1 MDMNER
7 VFEPRDVALSSELS
21 LHYFHRPGSGTTL
34 IFLHPSSG
42 YGRMWQDTAAH
53 LPPNFDVYALDLRGH
68 GDSGRP
74 DGEYS
79 AEELARDLKVFVD
92 KLGLGRVVV
101 AGHSLG
107 GRVALYFAALFPEAT
122 AGLVMVA
129 GPHLSNFYQT
139 RDAVRTVY
147 TQSYKTMVSE
157 TAFPSRD
164 AALAYLRTLRPNDTE
179 AALLHR
185 VEYNFTHAAD
195 GSLTAKYD
203 PVRVA
208 EGLTHQLIDLKRQAA
223 AVRCP
228 TAFVR
233 GTGSAEMTPAAA
245 KDVAKFWSGTSVDI
259 YSVEAKS
266 NLQIENPSAL
276 AAAIAEFTAKRL

>member
-7 VFEPRDVALSSELS
+7 TFEPHDVALSSELNI
-21 LHYFHRPGSGTTL
+21 HYFHRPGTETTL

-42 YGRMWQDTAAH
+42 YGRMWQETTAH
-53 LPPNFDVYALDLRGH
+53 LPPTFDVYALDLRGH

-92 KLGLGRVVV
+92 KLGLQRVVV

-107 GRVALYFAALFPEAT
+107 GRVALYFAALFPDVT

-157 TAFPSRD
+157 TAFLSRD

-203 PVRVA
+203 PIRVA

-233 GTGSAEMTPAAA
+233 GTGSPEMTPEAA
-245 KDVAKFWSGTSVDI
+245 KDAAKFWSGTDVDI

-276 AAAIAEFTAKRL
+276 AAAIAEFKTKRL